1 MYEHQVLTKALQIGA
16 TEDGL
21 NLKNLGMAELL
32 FRRKQLIEE
41 VHADN
46 PQNPSW
52 DGWEHYLGIQ
62 ERKGGAGMAPSLRQ
76 HVASEMGKQAAIDEE
91 NANHEKRRKVEGPE
105 RTIPPIS
112 HEEETR
118 GWG

>member
-41 VHADN
+41 VRAEN
-46 PQNPSW
+46 PHNPSW

-76 HVASEMGKQAAIDEE
+76 HVASEMGKQAAIDK
-91 NANHEKRRKVEGPE
+91 EKRKAREAKK
-105 RTIPPIS
+105 PPPGGGNKS
-112 HEEETR
+112 
-118 GWG
+118 

>member
-76 HVASEMGKQAAIDEE
+76 HVASEMGKQAAIGTRSEE
-91 NANHEKRRKVEGPE
+91 RRKVRQG
-105 RTIPPIS
+105 RF
-112 HEEETR
+112 R
-118 GWG
+118 Q